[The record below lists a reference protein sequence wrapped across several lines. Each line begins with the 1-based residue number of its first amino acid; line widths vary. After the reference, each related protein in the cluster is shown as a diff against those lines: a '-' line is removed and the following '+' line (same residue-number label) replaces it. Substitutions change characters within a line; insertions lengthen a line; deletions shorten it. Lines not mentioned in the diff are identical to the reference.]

1 MNIVEPEIYR
11 KWREEAKKIADRA
24 AKLGLPEDT
33 PLKVIRTVEE
43 KRTTISPALIGLYN
57 ELKESREIIAKKLG
71 LPENTPIKIVN
82 AEKKRT
88 EIIKLANGELD
99 DNTSWNDIMHYF
111 ESKENFNGLVTAAN
125 WWVKQL
131 GLASQEASNKIQRLS
146 PERINMF
153 KATLISRMIQE
164 IELEENINIS
174 YDYFPDMFLK
184 EACDLIDL
192 KSTPKCPNGKHMN
205 ANFQKIT
212 VNGEP
217 IYSNLI
223 HGKVNSNDRVNEP
236 KGNEPEGEER

>member
-1 MNIVEPEIYR
+1 MSNIVEPEIYR
-11 KWREEAKKIADRA
+11 EWREEAEKIEKNRADRA

-33 PLKVIRTVEE
+33 PLKVIIIAEGNG
-43 KRTTISPALIGLYN
+43 TISPALIEFYK
-57 ELKESREIIAKKLG
+57 ELEESLKNNAKNLG
-71 LPENTPIKIVN
+71 LPENTPIKIVT

-131 GLASQEASNKIQRLS
+131 GLGSQEASNKIQRLS

-192 KSTPKCPNGKHMN
+192 QSTPKCPYGKHMN
-205 ANFQKIT
+205 ANFQEIT

-217 IYSNLI
+217 INGN
-223 HGKVNSNDRVNEP
+223 HRVNEP